1 MKIFYLKFYWLSDS
15 DIKCTFVQTGFPQ
28 NRSRYLRR
36 VVEKAGED
44 LDDEEGDIEEQI
56 VKATESALTH
66 ITIPGVKGKFVDP
79 PSIHEKYASRPK
91 SLEHLSLAQ
100 FVISYVSGT

>member
-1 MKIFYLKFYWLSDS
+1 M
-15 DIKCTFVQTGFPQ
+15 
-28 NRSRYLRR
+28 
-36 VVEKAGED
+36 VEKAGDD

-56 VKATESALTH
+56 VKARESALEH

-91 SLEHLSLAQ
+91 CLDHLSLAQ
-100 FVISYVSGT
+100 FSISYISGM